1 MEIPP
6 AGGPQDGEQRPGGG
20 DDAGPDGPW
29 EATVLRISE
38 VYGGETTAIAEAR
51 RFAAGFF
58 GRVHRERSL
67 AVSAHAVE
75 TTQLVVSELIS
86 NAVRHTAGPCRL
98 DLELVD
104 HAVDITV
111 WDTSSAAPA
120 VPEPDPARVGRHGI
134 EVVLALCGA
143 PQITRQATGKRIS
156 VRVALEPA
164 G

>member
-1 MEIPP
+1 M
-6 AGGPQDGEQRPGGG
+6 
-20 DDAGPDGPW
+20 
-29 EATVLRISE
+29 RISE
-38 VYGGETTAIAEAR
+38 VYGGETTAIPAAR
-51 RFAAGFF
+51 RLAAGFF
-58 GRVHRERSL
+58 GRVHSERAL

-75 TTQLVVSELIS
+75 TTQLVVSELVT

-111 WDTSSAAPA
+111 WDTSRTAPGIA
-120 VPEPDPARVGRHGI
+120 DPDPARVGRHGI

-143 PQITRQATGKRIS
+143 VQVTHQAFGKQIS